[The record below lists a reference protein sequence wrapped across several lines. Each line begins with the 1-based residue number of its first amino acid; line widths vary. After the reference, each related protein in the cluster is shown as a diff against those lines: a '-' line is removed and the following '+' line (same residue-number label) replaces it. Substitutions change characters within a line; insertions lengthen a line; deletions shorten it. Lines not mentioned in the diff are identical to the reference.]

1 MFWLNY
7 RVTVWIH
14 ICFALGLTFLQLFG
28 DSIDCSMDTV
38 DKNIIDSYCW
48 SIGTWTL
55 GKKFTLIHA
64 FLNQYK
70 YFTEKQDNPEG
81 LFFYFNFWVRFL
93 NLIGKILWMDVI
105 FLDSNLGQGKY
116 VLTLP
121 TGSNH
126 LSSRVYNGKVYHR
139 LYQFVPFVMI
149 SLSVLFYLP
158 R

>member
-64 FLNQYK
+64 FLNQYE

-81 LFFYFNFWVRFL
+81 LLSHFNLRVRFFKFEWKNTL
-93 NLIGKILWMDVI
+93 NGCDL
-105 FLDSNLGQGKY
+105 FRQQLGPRQICSDPPY
-116 VLTLP
+116 
-121 TGSNH
+121 
-126 LSSRVYNGKVYHR
+126 R
-139 LYQFVPFVMI
+139 LEP
-149 SLSVLFYLP
+149 LE
-158 R
+158 

>member
-1 MFWLNY
+1 
-7 RVTVWIH
+7 
-14 ICFALGLTFLQLFG
+14 
-28 DSIDCSMDTV
+28 
-38 DKNIIDSYCW
+38 
-48 SIGTWTL
+48 
-55 GKKFTLIHA
+55 
-64 FLNQYK
+64 
-70 YFTEKQDNPEG
+70 
-81 LFFYFNFWVRFL
+81 
-93 NLIGKILWMDVI
+93 MDVI

-158 R
+158 RYELPDKKEGKYPGVFY